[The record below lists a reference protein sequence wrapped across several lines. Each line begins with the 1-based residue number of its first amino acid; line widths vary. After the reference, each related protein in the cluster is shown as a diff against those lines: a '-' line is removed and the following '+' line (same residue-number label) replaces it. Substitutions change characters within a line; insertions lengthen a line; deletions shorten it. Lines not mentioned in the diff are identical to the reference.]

1 MPFHLK
7 SPEGSQC
14 EGKPNLLDI
23 PSWPN
28 LGFTPSP
35 NYLLLTIPPSLSLK
49 LPLLFSQLEGPA
61 GGSLLMKDLSNNYD
75 WLDPLTGPWHLLGSG

>member
-1 MPFHLK
+1 MWGQAKLARYSFMAQPRL
-7 SPEGSQC
+7 
-14 EGKPNLLDI
+14 
-23 PSWPN
+23 
-28 LGFTPSP
+28 TPSP

-75 WLDPLTGPWHLLGSG
+75 WLDPLTGPWHPLGSG